1 MTLGENLRLLRRE
14 KDLSQEQVAQ
24 TLFVTRQ
31 TISKWENDQAEPGI
45 DNLKALAE
53 LYGVTL
59 DRLVG
64 AEPTEP
70 SAEPA
75 AASSI
80 SLRPP
85 KTRSGP
91 YLFWIA
97 LLVGVTVVNGL
108 FTLEN
113 YNWVD
118 IPISLIAMVVGIWV
132 RHRVM
137 WIVIQCI
144 FTLCAVLGGIDL
156 LLLGS
161 IPGLLALAVNGS
173 YLLVMYSP
181 SIRRRFCMLERKPMK
196 ILGITGPTGAGK
208 TTALKVIEQMGGAV
222 IDCDAVYHELL
233 ESDIALQCKLEE
245 LFGPLQ
251 GADGAIDR
259 KKLGTIVF
267 GDPEKLE
274 LLNTV
279 AQTATVERT
288 RELLEEYQARGR
300 ELVAIDAIALLESGL
315 KELCHATIA
324 VIAPP
329 EVRVRRIMAR
339 EGISEDYAWARV
351 RAQRPDDYFVEGCD
365 YTLWNDSE
373 DPEEFVLQVKTL
385 LETILSGQTKEV

>member
-156 LLLGS
+156 LLLGR
-161 IPGLLALAVNGS
+161 
-173 YLLVMYSP
+173 YSP